1 MYSVQAIYCI
11 EYMFGILNHFVKSIS
26 FVDSFVDE
34 FFTMFVCSWISCSV
48 AKHHDGT
55 DRKWV
60 SLLCTATGTPH
71 AEQFLSTAHRDLTG
85 TTHNISEIG
94 FTFSFC
100 VSLCFF
106 VGLLVCLLLF
116 CWSGSFWF
124 VLFHSGTMSAFA
136 ECYRRQ
142 SYFKQNLI
150 IKLCWT
156 CMWNWKKSG
165 PCKHVKE
172 YKNTHSAEVCV
183 LAFTPQSMM

>member
-1 MYSVQAIYCI
+1 MNLILLNFSTKKFSSRGCWCTAALSESLSGMYSVQAIYCI

-106 VGLLVCLLLF
+106 VGLLIVVLLVRFILICSF
-116 CWSGSFWF
+116 SFWDH
-124 VLFHSGTMSAFA
+124 VS
-136 ECYRRQ
+136 
-142 SYFKQNLI
+142 I
-150 IKLCWT
+150 CW
-156 CMWNWKKSG
+156 MLS
-165 PCKHVKE
+165 
-172 YKNTHSAEVCV
+172 
-183 LAFTPQSMM
+183 